1 MPSGTLTV
9 GQNRTLKE
17 IVRYV
22 CERQLQ
28 AGDRLLETVLAEV
41 TGTSRTPVRVVLDY
55 LVNEGV
61 ATYEKSKGYIL
72 AVDAGSIPETVLD
85 RLRQPEDPL
94 YVQLAEAR
102 LNGEVAGSV
111 TESDLMRKFGA
122 TRSAIRRVVTLA
134 QREGWAV
141 KEAGYGV
148 RFLPIIDNQ
157 DAYDDMYR
165 LRLALEPA
173 GILSPRFR
181 PNMVQ
186 LRALREEQEAI
197 LKGGHN
203 VISASDRFESNA
215 RFHETIMS
223 WSHNQLALQIL
234 RNLYQMRRLAEYRQ
248 EKQAQPRQ
256 VHVTHDHLQILDAIE
271 RGDTISA
278 ASLLRQHISEAIENK
293 VATVKLTNSPQAL
306 AVAPAKVV
314 EGAEGKPGSSKRRRK
329 ACQ

>member
-1 MPSGTLTV
+1 MSSGMLTV
-9 GQNRTLKE
+9 GQNKTLKE

-22 CERQLQ
+22 CERQLL

-61 ATYEKSKGYIL
+61 ATYEKSKGYTL
-72 AVDAGSIPETVLD
+72 AVDAGSIPEAVLD

-94 YVQLAEAR
+94 YLQLAEAR
-102 LNGEVAGSV
+102 LNGDIAGSM
-111 TESDLMRKFGA
+111 TESDLMRKLGA
-122 TRSAIRRVVTLA
+122 TRSGIRRVVTIA

-181 PNMVQ
+181 PNIVQ
-186 LRALREEQEAI
+186 LRALRKEQEAI

-256 VHVTHDHLQILDAIE
+256 VHVTDDHLQILDAIE
-271 RGDTISA
+271 QGDTISA
-278 ASLLRQHISEAIENK
+278 ASLLRRHISEAIENK
-293 VATVKLTNSPQAL
+293 VATVKLTSSPQTLGMAST
-306 AVAPAKVV
+306 
-314 EGAEGKPGSSKRRRK
+314 ETERAEIKPDASKRQR
-329 ACQ
+329 